1 MGWSDSEDLLCV
13 QDDGTVLIHD
23 MFGNYLHAFSMG
35 QEAKD
40 TKILRAKIFPSNSGT
55 GIAVMTKNYRVF
67 LVNNIK
73 EPQSKPLP
81 ELPSNYFLVELK
93 SKFVCKP
100 KLINFQKHFWTQHPG
115 KL

>member
-73 EPQSKPLP
+73 EPQSKPLA
-81 ELPSNYFLVELK
+81 ELPSNFSILILK
-93 SKFVCKP
+93 
-100 KLINFQKHFWTQHPG
+100 N
-115 KL
+115 